1 MSTTYYQYSL
11 LFFSVFVE
19 HDEHT
24 RVQQMGGFRSVT
36 VVRRNNFVSQVSC
49 QYNFGNTVFG
59 DSHLLILPPKTTVY
73 NQISSRLM
81 SVRRKIF
88 NNRSSEILSQHVD
101 TRHVDVPTLHV
112 LQEVTRHVQHCTRA
126 GKQSEIF
133 HGQSRL
139 RILRRQEHARNQIR
153 AL

>member
-36 VVRRNNFVSQVSC
+36 VVRRNTVVSQVSC

-112 LQEVTRHVQHCTRA
+112 LQEVTRHVQHCTCTGNQNEVCR
-126 GKQSEIF
+126 
-133 HGQSRL
+133 GQARL
-139 RILRRQEHARNQIR
+139 SILRRQELAGNQIR
-153 AL
+153 TL